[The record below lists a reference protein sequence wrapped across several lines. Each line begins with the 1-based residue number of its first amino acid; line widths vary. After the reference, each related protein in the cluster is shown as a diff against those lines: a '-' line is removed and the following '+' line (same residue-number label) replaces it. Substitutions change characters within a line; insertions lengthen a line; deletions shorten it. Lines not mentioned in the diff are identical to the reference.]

1 MLPNQGRFSRRN
13 FLKVAGLAGTT
24 GLLASCV
31 PMAQPASSG
40 STGGAESTTAETA
53 EMIVWDCPNSA
64 ADMPMLEDRDKMF
77 KEAYPEVDLKVDYFL
92 GGSTDDFKQKS
103 VTQMAS
109 GLFPDVIYFQN
120 SQDWVYKGVI
130 APLDDYLDSDA
141 EVDWDDVLPVAQTV
155 ATWQG
160 KRYQLPWAVNA
171 WALYYN
177 KEYLQENGIKL
188 PEDYLAE
195 DRWTWDDGFLEL
207 ALAATKGE
215 GIDRFWGVHMN
226 TQGYWGHDEL
236 AEVIMSNGGAIFRT
250 DPWKTALDEPEA
262 IESLQYVLD
271 LTKKHQ
277 VNAELG
283 AELPEG
289 LELEYSAIM
298 LTGIWMLSSGAFRES
313 FEKFGYDRMGHIR
326 FPYGWH
332 TDYSRNEGGA
342 GGGMATPTDAKNPDD
357 AWKWHKW
364 TFNEYCKVKIAD
376 HHSQAPAKKSLATD
390 PGFLASFASFESV
403 DEWNYALETTVAL
416 PVPNN
421 GSEAVNIMMAE
432 WERVMLGEI
441 TVEEMVATVVP
452 QMDELIKDTPP
463 A

>member
-1 MLPNQGRFSRRN
+1 
-13 FLKVAGLAGTT
+13 
-24 GLLASCV
+24 
-31 PMAQPASSG
+31 
-40 STGGAESTTAETA
+40 
-53 EMIVWDCPNSA
+53 
-64 ADMPMLEDRDKMF
+64 
-77 KEAYPEVDLKVDYFL
+77 
-92 GGSTDDFKQKS
+92 
-103 VTQMAS
+103 
-109 GLFPDVIYFQN
+109 
-120 SQDWVYKGVI
+120 
-130 APLDDYLDSDA
+130 
-141 EVDWDDVLPVAQTV
+141 
-155 ATWQG
+155 
-160 KRYQLPWAVNA
+160 
-171 WALYYN
+171 
-177 KEYLQENGIKL
+177 
-188 PEDYLAE
+188 
-195 DRWTWDDGFLEL
+195 
-207 ALAATKGE
+207 
-215 GIDRFWGVHMN
+215 
-226 TQGYWGHDEL
+226 
-236 AEVIMSNGGAIFRT
+236 
-250 DPWKTALDEPEA
+250 
-262 IESLQYVLD
+262 LD

-342 GGGMATPTDAKNPDD
+342 GGGMATPTDANNPDD

-364 TFNEYCKVKIAD
+364 IFNEYCKVKIAD

-390 PGFLASFASFESV
+390 PGYLASFASFESV